1 MSWTQNETEQY
12 LLDVS
17 NNVGMF
23 SSNVNNYHI
32 TAFSKDI
39 SFKTFLEIGTWNGLG
54 STKTF
59 ADAFDNRLFDN
70 DYTFYSLECNK
81 EKCENAA
88 KLYIDNPNIHIL
100 NEVLWNELP
109 SNFYELFPECLNNED
124 IKAQFDVDLDNMK
137 KCNLFLERAELPE
150 IFDFVLLDG
159 GDCTTYFDFQTIKNR
174 CKYLYVNDISSSK
187 GKFVLNDIINDKKTW
202 NIMVFTKKNNSFVL
216 AENIYIKYN
225 LQNVEK
231 TPIEVP
237 RVMYETPPEI
247 PLHIQRFQEEQKKMQ
262 EMQEQEQQEQQQEQ
276 QEQQQ
281 WLELDVNLAQIPEE
295 DPGQQSF

>member
-12 LLDVS
+12 LLDLS

-23 SSNVNNYHI
+23 SSNAHNYHI
-32 TAFSKDI
+32 TAFSKDT

-159 GDCTTYFDFQTIKNR
+159 GDCTTYFDFQIIKNR
-174 CKYLYVNDISSSK
+174 CKYLYVNDINSYK
-187 GKFVLNDIINDKKTW
+187 GKIVFNDMINDKKTW
-202 NIMVFTKKNNSFVL
+202 NIMAFNKKNNSFVL

-225 LQNVEK
+225 LQNVEN
-231 TPIEVP
+231 TPVVEVP
-237 RVMYETPPEI
+237 RVIYETPPEI
-247 PLHIQRFQEEQKKMQ
+247 PLHLQRFYEEQKMQ
-262 EMQEQEQQEQQQEQ
+262 EMQQQQQDQVVEV
-276 QEQQQ
+276 E
-281 WLELDVNLAQIPEE
+281 VNLAQIPEE